1 MTGTFTNWAR
11 ILERTLRA
19 QGYDL
24 PAAVAAQGGVSQPVP
39 DNAERLPVAHTREL
53 WAVADRLAG
62 DPALGLSMVDHIA
75 LADFQELGM
84 VVVTGGSLSQVLGRV
99 GRYYSLLSDTLHIE
113 LTGDAEE
120 LVLVMTSRSEPHW
133 RALEFGLA
141 LIVRM
146 LRTLFGNE
154 VSPLSVELP
163 FRNPDAQAAYEA
175 FFHCPVYQQ
184 RDAAVLV
191 YDLRQEPH
199 SPSNSPALIQRFE
212 KMLDE
217 QVAALNQPATWTE
230 KVSRLIA
237 QRLNEGEPS
246 LADIAGS
253 LHTSARS
260 LQRHLSDE
268 CKKFQDVLDDTRRK
282 LAQEALKQRNMSL
295 TELAFVLG
303 FSSSSA
309 FSRAYKR
316 WFGEAP
322 GQTVK
327 AVKG

>member
-19 QGYDL
+19 RGQDL
-24 PAAVAAQGGVSQPVP
+24 RATAASRGLCEAIPQ
-39 DNAERLPVAHTREL
+39 DKERLPVTHTREL
-53 WAVADRLAG
+53 WTVADEAAG
-62 DPALGLSMVDHIA
+62 DPVLGLSMVDHIA

-99 GRYYSLLSDTLHIE
+99 ARYSSLLSDTLHIE
-113 LTGDAEE
+113 TSQNAEE
-120 LVLVMTSRSEPHW
+120 LVLVMTSAQNEPHW

-141 LIVRM
+141 LILRM
-146 LRTLFGNE
+146 LKTLFGHQ
-154 VSPLSVELP
+154 VRPLSVELP
-163 FRNPDAQAAYEA
+163 FNNPAGQADYERY
-175 FFHCPVYQQ
+175 FGCPVHQQ
-184 RDAAVLV
+184 RDAAVMIF
-191 YDLRQEPH
+191 DLREEPH

-212 KMLDE
+212 QMLDE
-217 QVAALNQPATWTE
+217 QLAALKQPATWTE

-246 LADIAGS
+246 LNDIAGA

-268 CKKFQDVLDDTRRK
+268 CQKFQDVLDETRRK
-282 LAQEALKQRNMSL
+282 LAQEALKQKNMSL

-322 GQTVK
+322 GQTVR

>member
-24 PAAVAAQGGVSQPVP
+24 PAAVAAQGGLAQVP
-39 DNAERLPVAHTREL
+39 QDAERLPVAHTREL
-53 WAVADRLAG
+53 WTVADRLAG
-62 DPALGLSMVDHIA
+62 DHALGVSMVEHIV

-84 VVVTGGSLSQVLGRV
+84 VVVTGGSLTQVLGRV
-99 GRYYSLLSDTLHIE
+99 ARYYSLLSDTLHIE
-113 LTGDAEE
+113 LAGDAEE
-120 LVLVMTSRSEPHW
+120 LRLVMTGRSEPHW

-141 LIVRM
+141 LIVRTV
-146 LRTLFGNE
+146 RTLFGNE
-154 VSPLSVELP
+154 VSPLAVELP
-163 FRNPDAQAAYEA
+163 FHNPGAAATYEA
-175 FFHCPVYQQ
+175 FFRCPVHQECE
-184 RDAAVLV
+184 AAVLV
-191 YDLRQEPH
+191 YDLRREPH

-217 QVAALNQPATWTE
+217 QVAALKKPETWTE
-230 KVSRLIA
+230 KVSRLIV

-246 LADIAGS
+246 LNDIAS
-253 LHTSARS
+253 ALHTSARS
-260 LQRHLSDE
+260 LQRHLADE

-282 LAQEALKQRNMSL
+282 LAQEALKQKNMSL

-322 GQTVK
+322 GQ
-327 AVKG
+327 AAKGKG